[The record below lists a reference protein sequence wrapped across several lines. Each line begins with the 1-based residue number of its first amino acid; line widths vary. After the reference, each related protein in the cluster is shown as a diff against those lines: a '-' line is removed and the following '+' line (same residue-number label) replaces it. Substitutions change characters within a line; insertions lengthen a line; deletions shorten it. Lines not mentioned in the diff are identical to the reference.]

1 MNNIFFYLF
10 LIVSISLGGYT
21 VLLRIENADL
31 NTEIQKLNTEI
42 VTQKAQG
49 TLYEKDI
56 RNLKKT
62 IYNNNSLI
70 DSMKIERDKLNNII
84 KTWKQKAID
93 EKLTNRKLK
102 DIINK
107 YSDVNATGD
116 ACLRYNR
123 EISKLNYKDL

>member
-31 NTEIQKLNTEI
+31 NTEIHKLNTEI

-116 ACLRYNR
+116 TCLRYNS